1 MLNFFQPTGFDGK
14 YCGKENL
21 YIMETVKEIFA
32 DIIKLLEQLFKLI
45 KELVNTDT
53 ASEIEDV
60 AAIAEEAG
68 LLDAGKDLGGK
79 VIDAAK

>member
-1 MLNFFQPTGFDGK
+1 MSAEFDGK
-14 YCGKENL
+14 YFGKEKV

-45 KELVNTDT
+45 KELVNTDS
-53 ASEIEDV
+53 ASEIEAV
-60 AAIAEEAG
+60 ASIAEEAG
-68 LLDAGKDLGGK
+68 LLDAGMELGGK

>member
-1 MLNFFQPTGFDGK
+1 
-14 YCGKENL
+14 
-21 YIMETVKEIFA
+21 METVKEIFA

-45 KELVNTDT
+45 KELVNTDS
-53 ASEIEDV
+53 ASEIEAV

-68 LLDAGKDLGGK
+68 LFDAGMDLGGK